1 MTTIFL
7 FSVLLFG
14 KRFQDAH
21 LVALSACSLLLHIS
35 GGLLAAEDGTRPLES
50 CIFQVLSVEV
60 LTKQI
65 FDGVYSATGVAYSK
79 GHFNFILAEFVS
91 ICRIT
96 R

>member
-14 KRFQDAH
+14 NRFQDAH
-21 LVALSACSLLLHIS
+21 LVALSACSLLLHTS

-50 CIFQVLSVEV
+50 CIFQALSVEV

-65 FDGVYSATGVAYSK
+65 FGVYSATGVASK
-79 GHFNFILAEFVS
+79 GHLGFILAGLVS

-96 R
+96 T